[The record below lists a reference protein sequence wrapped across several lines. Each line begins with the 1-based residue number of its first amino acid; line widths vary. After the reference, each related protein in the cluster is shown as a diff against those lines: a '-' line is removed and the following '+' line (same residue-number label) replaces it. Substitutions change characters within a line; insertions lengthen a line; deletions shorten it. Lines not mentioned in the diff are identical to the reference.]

1 MNLKSLETFYMIAQL
16 GSFHAAAARFN
27 MTQAAVSVRIRELER
42 SLDVKLFDRSGR
54 STTLT
59 AKGRELVAHAER
71 VLSHVSAIFQQVGN
85 SKTMT
90 GQIRIGAGE
99 VASLTWLPAII
110 NELSHSYPRLIID
123 VDVDL
128 AVNLQQ
134 KLNKGDID
142 IGIILG
148 PVSSPDLRVR
158 SLIDMPMTWSIGTA
172 YKPAPPDSLSMEELA
187 AMPIISLPRDTHM
200 HILIE
205 DWFAQSGLA
214 PFRMYSCNLVS
225 VMQPLVECGFG
236 AAILPKTLIKG
247 NKLIRP
253 LDLDCP
259 MDTLHFV
266 SAVRRRD
273 LSGLVGIVEDL
284 ICERCSVLKF
294 QVVEPAF
301 SGP

>member
-1 MNLKSLETFYMIAQL
+1 MIAQL
-16 GSFHAAAARFN
+16 GSFQAAATRFN

-42 SLDVKLFDRSGR
+42 ALDVKLFDRSGR

-59 AKGRELVAHAER
+59 AKGRELITHAER
-71 VLSHVSAIFQQVGN
+71 VLSQVSTIVQQVGN
-85 SKTMT
+85 SKTMA

-110 NELSHSYPRLIID
+110 NELSHSYPRLIVD

-128 AVNLQQ
+128 AVNLHQ
-134 KLNKGDID
+134 KLTKGDID
-142 IGIILG
+142 IAIILG

-158 SLIDMPMTWSIGTA
+158 SLIEMPMTWSVGTA
-172 YKPAPPDSLSMEELA
+172 YKPAPRDNLAKEELA

-205 DWFAQSGLA
+205 DWFAQSGLS

-225 VMQPLVECGFG
+225 VMQPLVECGLG
-236 AAILPKTLIKG
+236 AAILPKTLIAG
-247 NKLIRP
+247 NKRIKP
-253 LDLDCP
+253 LNLDCP
-259 MDTLHFV
+259 MGTLHFV

-284 ICERCSVLKF
+284 ISDRCAVLQF
-294 QVVEPAF
+294 
-301 SGP
+301 

>member
-1 MNLKSLETFYMIAQL
+1 MNLKALETFYMIAQL
-16 GSFHAAAARFN
+16 GSFHAAATRFN

-42 SLDVKLFDRSGR
+42 TLDVKLFDRSGR

-71 VLSHVSAIFQQVGN
+71 VLSQVSTIHQQVGN
-85 SKTMT
+85 SKTMA

-99 VASLTWLPAII
+99 VAAVTWLPAIVD
-110 NELSHSYPRLIID
+110 ELSRTYPQLIID
-123 VDVDL
+123 VEVDL
-128 AVNLQQ
+128 AVNLHG
-134 KLNKGDID
+134 KLNKGDLD
-142 IGIILG
+142 IAIILG
-148 PVSSPDLRVR
+148 PVSSPNLRVR
-158 SLIDMPMTWSIGTA
+158 SLIDMPMTWSVGTA
-172 YKPAPPDSLSMEELA
+172 YKPAPPHDLSKEELA
-187 AMPIISLPRDTHM
+187 AIPIISLPRDTHM

-205 DWFAQSGLA
+205 DWFAQSALS

-247 NKLIRP
+247 NNRIRP

-259 MDTLHFV
+259 MGTLQFV

-273 LSGLVGIVEDL
+273 LSGLVGIVEEM
-284 ICERCSVLKF
+284 IGERCSVLKF
-294 QVVEPAF
+294 
-301 SGP
+301 